1 MLQLFKI
8 EWLKIRTYRTFWVL
22 FAGFIIFF
30 PVAFY
35 LSAYKYMERMND
47 TKTMEEN
54 LLKMLLDAPFV
65 FPRAWHASAWMGG
78 LFFVLIGMLFIL
90 LITNEVQYRT
100 HRQNIID
107 GWSRMDFLKAKFSI
121 LIFFVIVSTL
131 LIFIMGLVVGT
142 AFSPSTA
149 KMFEGVKYV
158 GYFALMAT
166 LYLVLAFLVAIL
178 IKRTGL
184 SIIIYFAIVCILD
197 NVLWLIFTL
206 KESQVGYYMPLE
218 AVDSLVPNPFKPKML
233 ERRTVA
239 DYTLVI
245 AAVTY
250 ISIYAWVIIT
260 YFRKTDLKT

>member
-1 MLQLFKI
+1 MLNLFKI

-22 FAGFIIFF
+22 FGGFLVFF
-30 PVAFY
+30 PLAFY
-35 LSAYKYMERMND
+35 LSANKYMETMQN
-47 TKTMEEN
+47 TKSLEEN
-54 LLKMLLDAPFV
+54 LLKALLDAPFV
-65 FPRAWHASAWMGG
+65 FPKVWLAASWMGG

-107 GWSRMDFLKAKFSI
+107 GWSRMDFLKAKFSL
-121 LIFFVIVSTL
+121 LIFFVLVSTL
-131 LIFIMGLVVGT
+131 LIFLMGFTVG
-142 AFSPSTA
+142 AIYSTSLN
-149 KMFEGVKYV
+149 KMFEGVNYV

-184 SIIIYFAIVCILD
+184 SIIIYFAIVCIVD

-206 KESQVGYYMPLE
+206 KGSQLGYYMPLE
-218 AVDSLVPNPFKPKML
+218 AVDSLVPNPFKPKMM
-233 ERRTVA
+233 ERRTTE
-239 DYTLVI
+239 DYTLII
-245 AAVTY
+245 AACVY
-250 ISIYAWVIIT
+250 IVAYGYIIIN

>member
-22 FAGFIIFF
+22 FAGFLVFF

-35 LSAYKYMERMND
+35 LSAYKYMDRVTN
-47 TKTMEEN
+47 TKSMEEN

-65 FPRAWHASAWMGG
+65 FPKAWLASAWMGG

-107 GWSRMDFLKAKFSI
+107 GWSRMDFLKAKFSL
-121 LIFFVIVSTL
+121 LIFFVAVSTL
-131 LIFIMGLVVGT
+131 LIFIMGLVVGL

-166 LYLVLAFLVAIL
+166 LYLMLAFLVAIL

-184 SIIIYFAIVCILD
+184 AIIIYFAIVCIID
-197 NVLWLIFTL
+197 NVLWLVFTL

-245 AAVTY
+245 AAVAY
-250 ISIYAWVIIT
+250 IVVYAYIIVR